1 MALYLVRHGESVRER
16 INPDCPLSD
25 RGLVEVARM
34 AAMATGKEIELTK
47 IFHSGKKRAL
57 QTAII
62 MKEYLKPTF
71 GITQSV
77 RIDPN
82 DDIFYA
88 LDMIEQ
94 TENIMIVGH
103 LPFLGKLTSYLV
115 TGDEDE
121 PVVQFTTAG
130 IVCLDKDREGK
141 WKIMWTLMP

>member
-1 MALYLVRHGESVRER
+1 MALYLVRHGECVPEE

-25 RGLVEVARM
+25 RGLVEVARVATQ
-34 AAMATGKEIELTK
+34 AAKKNFIITK

-71 GITQSV
+71 GIAQSV

-82 DDIFYA
+82 DDICYA
-88 LDMIEQ
+88 LDLIEQ

-103 LPFLGKLTSYLV
+103 LPFLEKLVSHLV
-115 TGDEDE
+115 TGDQEME
-121 PVVQFTTAG
+121 VMKFPTAG
-130 IVCLDKDREGK
+130 MVCLDKDAEGK
-141 WKIMWTLMP
+141 WKIKWKLFP